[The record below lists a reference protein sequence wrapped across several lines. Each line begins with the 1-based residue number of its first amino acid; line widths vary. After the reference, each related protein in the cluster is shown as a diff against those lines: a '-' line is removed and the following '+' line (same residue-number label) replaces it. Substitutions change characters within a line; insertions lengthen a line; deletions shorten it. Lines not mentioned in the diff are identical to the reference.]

1 MKILLTGAKGQLG
14 RCFIDRLPEDWNI
27 FATDASELDI
37 TNQDM
42 VMDTVEKFLP
52 DVIVN
57 AAAYTAVDK
66 AESDSKAA
74 MNVNAIGPANL
85 ALAANKYNARLIHV
99 STDYVFDGNANEPYD
114 EKSETNPLSVYGKTK
129 LDGERLVIQANSKAI
144 IIRTAWVFSE
154 YGNNFVKTMLKLG
167 REKDSLGI
175 ISDQFGCPTYAG
187 DIANAII
194 TMIRE
199 KNDIGIYHFCGDEI
213 VSWYEFAQ
221 RIFCQAKKNNK
232 ILKIP
237 TINAISTDQYP
248 TAAIRPKY
256 SVLSCNKIRALGI
269 MPSDWN
275 KSLDYV
281 IDNIN

>member
-199 KNDIGIYHFCGDEI
+199 KKDIGIYHFCGDEI

>member
-42 VMDTVEKFLP
+42 VLDIVEKYLP

-85 ALAANKYNARLIHV
+85 ALAANKYNAKIIHV

-129 LDGERLVIQANSKAI
+129 LDGERLVIQANSEAI

-199 KNDIGIYHFCGDEI
+199 KNNIGIYHFCGDEI

-232 ILKIP
+232 LLKIP
-237 TINAISTDQYP
+237 SINAISTDQYP